1 MFTNSKLAKSVK
13 LACAFGAASSIG
25 FTGAVNAQ
33 ETEQAAEA
41 VEKIEVRC
49 KPSYSN
55 VSNRH

>member
-33 ETEQAAEA
+33 ETEEAADA
-41 VEKIEVRC
+41 VEKNRSNRFSY
-49 KPSYSN
+49 PSY
-55 VSNRH
+55 RH